1 MSIASKGKGKS
12 GGARVITLTAIV
24 DVESTEIGLLYV
36 YDKSERESITDKE
49 LQKIIKANEPKMI
62 TCNLYDDWTESIN
75 SFTAFIRLILIFRSI
90 HVNQEKAK
98 MILKPD
104 KSVVTL
110 DKHLWPNLTQEQW
123 INAEIE
129 LKNLILQDY
138 GKKNYIN

>member
-1 MSIASKGKGKS
+1 
-12 GGARVITLTAIV
+12 
-24 DVESTEIGLLYV
+24 
-36 YDKSERESITDKE
+36 
-49 LQKIIKANEPKMI
+49 MI

-98 MILKPD
+98 MTLKPD
-104 KSVVTL
+104 KGVVTL
-110 DKHLWPNLTQEQW
+110 DKHLWPNLTPEQW

-138 GKKNYIN
+138 GKKIITILPL